1 MTNVANGRMWSGEGR
16 EGDGG
21 QLSRS
26 HSLVTPT
33 RGVGG
38 LREALTRSLR
48 SVKLDV
54 FVELREDNFHL
65 YEV

>member
-1 MTNVANGRMWSGEGR
+1 MKIEDVLT
-16 EGDGG
+16 
-21 QLSRS
+21 RS
-26 HSLVTPT
+26 TAQ
-33 RGVGG
+33 GVGG